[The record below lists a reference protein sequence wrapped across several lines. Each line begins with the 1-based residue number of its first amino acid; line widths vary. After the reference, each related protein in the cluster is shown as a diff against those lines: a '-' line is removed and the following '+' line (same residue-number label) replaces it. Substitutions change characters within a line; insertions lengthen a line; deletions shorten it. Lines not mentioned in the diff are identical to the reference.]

1 MQNSKRTL
9 VVFFIVVASF
19 FENRILLAQTP
30 KNINQGIN
38 FIPGDFNTILTKAKA
53 VKKPVFVE
61 VYLNGCP
68 HCEALAPV
76 LTEKSVGDFFN
87 ANFISWKTE
96 ANSKES
102 AAFQKSKGVTYP
114 EFPIMFFFDSNGD
127 LIHIVT
133 PAERKTR
140 AEFIEEVL
148 SAGRATRDPMQRTGS
163 YATRFKTGDRDLTFL
178 INYGKYS
185 KTIKDQATLTEI
197 NDTLGKLLTSPQ
209 DITSQAGFYIL
220 QRLVN
225 DVDNPLS
232 AYFFTHLNEFKSKYP
247 AKDVKEAGEAILF
260 HSLYGPKGDT
270 YPSARIVEMRKD
282 MIKLGVTETEASAR
296 LLLKELDAYLREK
309 NTKAAVLRFN
319 EYRKQAPSLGLSD
332 YAYLMKYFNEKA
344 TDNSY
349 LSEVPI
355 WANEGIRLAKPTEV
369 NTKVMAGLYYELAEA
384 YWKMDKKPEA
394 IKNAGKGLE
403 TAKTAKDDLIRFQE
417 QVGRMK

>member
-1 MQNSKRTL
+1 MLFPKRTL
-9 VVFFIVVASF
+9 VFYFIFISACFKSA
-19 FENRILLAQTP
+19 ILLAQP
-30 KNINQGIN
+30 RKISEQGIN
-38 FIPGDFNTILTKAKA
+38 FVSGDFNTVLAKAKA
-53 VKKPVFVE
+53 SEKPIFVE

-102 AAFQKSKGVTYP
+102 AAIQKSKGITYP
-114 EFPIMFFFDSNGD
+114 EFPIMFFFDLKGD
-127 LIHIVT
+127 LIHIAT

-140 AEFIEEVL
+140 SEFIEEVL
-148 SAGRATRDPMQRTGS
+148 SAGRAALDPMQRTGS
-163 YATRFKTGDRDLTFL
+163 YATRFKSGDRDLMFL
-178 INYGKYS
+178 INYGKYC
-185 KTIKDQATLTEI
+185 KTIKDQTTLSEI

-220 QRLVN
+220 QRLIN

-232 AYFFTHLNEFKSKYP
+232 AYFFTHLDVFKSKYP

-260 HSLYGPKGDT
+260 HSLYGPKGDA
-270 YPSARIVEMRKD
+270 YPAARIMDMRKN
-282 MIKLGVTETEASAR
+282 MVKLGVTETEASAR

-319 EYRKQAPSLGLSD
+319 EYRKQATSLGLAD

-344 TDNSY
+344 TDISY

-355 WANEGIRLAKPTEV
+355 WANEGLRLAKPTEV
-369 NTKVMAGLYYELAEA
+369 NSKVMAGLYYELAEA
-384 YWKMDKKPEA
+384 YWKMDKRPEA
-394 IKNAGKGLE
+394 IKNAVKALE
-403 TAKTAKDDLIRFQE
+403 TAKTAKDDLTRFQE
-417 QVGRMK
+417 QIGRMK